1 VWGLSFGEQMD
12 AFGQICHAF
21 KENISLMPLGKIRC
35 LILWICV
42 IGTISW
48 HQKKVTRYK
57 TIVWKVDFNENNFM

>member
-42 IGTISW
+42 IGTIS
-48 HQKKVTRYK
+48 
-57 TIVWKVDFNENNFM
+57 